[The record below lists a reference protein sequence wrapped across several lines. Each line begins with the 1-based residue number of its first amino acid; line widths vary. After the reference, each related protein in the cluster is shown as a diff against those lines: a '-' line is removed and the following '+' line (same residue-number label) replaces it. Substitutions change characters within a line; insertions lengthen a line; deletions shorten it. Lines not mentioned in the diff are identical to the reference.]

1 MKKESLRYTI
11 VFIVFLFTCLF
22 CNWPDFHPEDHMG
35 LEYHWA
41 LDMLFHG
48 SYFFVSSVVLLFTLS
63 SFIRPLIICLTLW
76 MLAFL
81 LEITQLW
88 IPGRTFTLLDL
99 TSNTLGISFGWL
111 LFQIS
116 KIYKAKNQNVH

>member
-1 MKKESLRYTI
+1 
-11 VFIVFLFTCLF
+11 
-22 CNWPDFHPEDHMG
+22 
-35 LEYHWA
+35 
-41 LDMLFHG
+41 
-48 SYFFVSSVVLLFTLS
+48 
-63 SFIRPLIICLTLW
+63 

-111 LFQIS
+111 LFHIS